1 MPIYFEIIPPSAK
14 VEGSTYGAWIV
25 RYWQWLTS
33 IPKSQ
38 NPLYDRTG
46 EYIHKEQAGPVLFLP
61 NAPENYTVDRQVTI
75 PESKTALVAINTSL
89 FTTAEYPDQTVDN
102 LHERAMRQ
110 EKQVSQIDMTINNES
125 AVPSSSMEEYLM
137 GSPPFELQLKED
149 NILGIDV
156 KPGQDLRT
164 TAVSE
169 GFWMMFKFREGRY
182 ILHVRTKGTYDDEP
196 KLHIPYETDINYRLS
211 IVGESP
217 K

>member
-1 MPIYFEIIPPSAK
+1 
-14 VEGSTYGAWIV
+14 
-25 RYWQWLTS
+25 
-33 IPKSQ
+33 
-38 NPLYDRTG
+38 
-46 EYIHKEQAGPVLFLP
+46 LFLP

-102 LHERAMRQ
+102 LRKRAMRQ

-125 AVPSSSMEEYLM
+125 VMTRPSMDQYLM
-137 GSPPFELQLKED
+137 GSAPFELQLKED

-156 KPGQDLRT
+156 KPGQILRT

-169 GFWMMFKFREGRY
+169 GFWMMIKFREGRHA
-182 ILHVRTKGTYDDEP
+182 LHVRTKGTYDDEP
-196 KLHIPYETDINYRLS
+196 KLDIPYETDINYRLS
-211 IVGESP
+211 IERESP